1 MLIGIPKEIDS
12 TQTLVAASPDTVKK
26 LIKLGYEVCIEK
38 GAGVKAQ
45 YFDDQYEQAGARI
58 VDASKADFV
67 FIGIRF

>member
-1 MLIGIPKEIDS
+1 MLIGVPKEIDS

-45 YFDDQYEQAGARI
+45 YSMINMSKQARALLTHRRHGVPI
-58 VDASKADFV
+58 
-67 FIGIRF
+67 